1 MHFFSYFCFMKPDM
15 EKQLTHNGAT
25 MAYTDLGTGPV
36 VIVMHGWGCNRQTIK
51 SITDIATRHHRVLT
65 VDFPGH
71 GQSPDPPE
79 LSDGS
84 AWGVEQY
91 TQMIER
97 LVEVEGVTDPILIGH
112 SFGGRVG
119 IMYASR
125 NKVDRLVLVD
135 SAGVKPRRHLCYYYR
150 VYKFKTAK
158 WLALTLLGKER
169 GQKRIDAM
177 RARKGSADYAQAS
190 PMMRRVLSRVVNEDL
205 RHVMPAIS
213 CPTLL
218 LWGENDTATPL
229 SDAKIMDS
237 LIPDTGLVAFPR
249 CGHYCFLDAP
259 GPFDRVLSSFIDKTP
274 VQ

>member
-1 MHFFSYFCFMKPDM
+1 MPFFTYFCFVKLDM

-25 MAYTDLGTGPV
+25 MAYTDLGEGPA
-36 VIVMHGWGCNRQTIK
+36 VIIMHGWGCDRSTVK
-51 SITDIATRHHRVLT
+51 SITDLALRHHRVIT

-71 GQSPDPPE
+71 GQSSEPP
-79 LSDGS
+79 LLPDGS
-84 AWGVEQY
+84 PWGVEAY
-91 TQMIER
+91 TQMIEQLIAKER
-97 LVEVEGVTDPILIGH
+97 ITDPILIGH

-119 IMYASR
+119 ILYASR

-135 SAGVKPRRHLCYYYR
+135 SAGIKPHRPVSYYWR
-150 VYKFKTAK
+150 VYRFKFAK
-158 WLALTLLGKER
+158 WAALTFLGRER
-169 GQKRIDAM
+169 GQRRIDAM
-177 RARKGSADYAQAS
+177 RARRGSADYAQAS

-205 RHVMPAIS
+205 RHVMPSIS

-229 SDAKIMDS
+229 ADAKKMDT

-259 GPFDRVLSSFIDKTP
+259 GPFARVLTSFIDKSP